1 MAWLDEQHRNDEPP
15 SQFGKLLG
23 GMMSEMA
30 IFRQLPVDPAL

>member
-23 GMMSEMA
+23 DMMSEMA
-30 IFRQLPVDPAL
+30 IFRQSSE